1 MLPVFLQELPHDFNL
16 MLRSKSKNYEKV
28 QSSSHLE
35 RKCVCFHSGDIGHLL
50 LSEWMCSRKVQQN
63 ELWKIETNQTLC
75 FKAELDILQN
85 LQFYLITQL
94 NITSTSDM
102 LLLFN
107 LFFSFIVFP
116 FSQV

>member
-1 MLPVFLQELPHDFNL
+1 M
-16 MLRSKSKNYEKV
+16 K
-28 QSSSHLE
+28 
-35 RKCVCFHSGDIGHLL
+35 
-50 LSEWMCSRKVQQN
+50 
-63 ELWKIETNQTLC
+63 TNQTLC